1 MVYLK
6 AALSSWRNG
15 SVVMSTGCSSIAQ
28 GFNFQHTHGD
38 SQLVTPVTR
47 GLALFFSGLCGHHQ
61 VYVQCT
67 NTHTW
72 RTPIHIKIKHIKDF
86 KGVTTKHIK

>member
-47 GLALFFSGLCGHHQ
+47 DLTLFFLASVGTTR
-61 VYVQCT
+61 YT
-67 NTHTW
+67 YTDTHTW